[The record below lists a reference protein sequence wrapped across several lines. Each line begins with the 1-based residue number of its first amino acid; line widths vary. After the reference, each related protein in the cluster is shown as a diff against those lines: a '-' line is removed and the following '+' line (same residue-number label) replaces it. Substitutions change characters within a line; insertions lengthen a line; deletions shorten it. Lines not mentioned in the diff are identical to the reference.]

1 MTKIK
6 NTKKGMAKKTLS
18 ISLAVAMLAT
28 SNVPVWA
35 AEFTDGTDAVFTS
48 EAVVETPAE
57 VVVTDTEAPVVEEEI
72 VDNAKADAPTVD
84 SRYQVEFKNLPKNI
98 EWNKL
103 ETVQF
108 RVYDAV
114 EEKYVTNH
122 EKISVRYLD
131 DNGQLNG
138 EFGNP
143 IHLDEKPDSEG
154 WMSFP
159 INFTEWVKA
168 DHSLVGRNFRL
179 QVINTGDDNE
189 TGYASPSESFV
200 LDKVTLK
207 GSIDVTGG
215 NSNQNWY
222 KNWSQ
227 VVYNGRPIEQG
238 PTTKN
243 LNNSGIRWTTAP
255 VSDVRVTGTFD
266 TKDCEIHGKDVTN
279 AWNHSYETLTATNRI
294 DDPLY
299 RGEVETKFAIEPKL
313 LTNENFDENI
323 KISLPYYNFEYT
335 GGKIVVP
342 VNKATVTDLN
352 SGLPIKNAFDTTK
365 SSTIWLSDADV
376 TALGTYNN
384 DDHNKETYVSAW
396 LRKNGLD
403 NFIFAEEISNDSEG
417 MLRRV
422 DKAVTVSARDLAN
435 TANTK
440 ISFRYVNNEDLI
452 NGAFVSGKG
461 LMHNIKVVDVQTGD
475 DITESLSKKT
485 ELKITFEGKDE
496 LKVEV
501 GKSYTATVS
510 SDSVKNKNVINSRDV
525 DFKVVGHDLFFAEV
539 ENKDELSKP
548 ATYTGS
554 QITKNITPE
563 NFEEKVGV
571 IRYYKDNK
579 DGRVLVKGQEYSTT
593 PEFGENLNASYDYN
607 DYNKNVGKGY
617 IYINGAGTFE
627 GTQNTIT
634 FEIKPRIADTLKVPA
649 TVDFDEKFE
658 TAEDYNMPAKTSVT
672 ATFKDEW
679 TGEDKELTVPTEDY
693 IVKYEFLNADKTPT
707 EDGRPVK
714 GGYIKT
720 TVTPNTNVLSN
731 FDLKSIPEGK
741 NMQAVKDQVGY
752 TKLVKKVI
760 TSENVILNKDSYVY
774 TGKDIKVDYKVVYN
788 GVTLEKGKD
797 YEEKLVNGVNV
808 GQNTYLVI
816 TGKGDYD
823 DTPVKVKF
831 QITPANVSDLTVVY
845 DATYDGTS
853 HKDADKVTLKLGDV
867 TVINQ
872 IKVTFPYSATAN
884 INAGNGNITLAPKKD
899 NKNFVGTVDKTFTI
913 KPAEMNNKD
922 AKLNSYNE
930 KESLVKWY
938 DGKQPDEFQF
948 TYDGSEKTYKK
959 DIYKAAKQD
968 GEKVV
973 TASDWEVKYV
983 DNVHGKMTYKK
994 GNDGRGFALVVA
1006 KGNYKNTTFDYELD
1020 DDKKV
1025 VVKGVYTCEDG
1036 TKINNVVG
1044 AYPFII
1050 KHLELH
1056 KSNVTVENGQYKGGL
1071 KVDPVV
1077 TINYNGKNLVKGVD
1091 FKLDYDERTES
1102 KRTEITNGKT
1112 LDVEIVGK
1120 GGYYLANDLKGEK
1133 FVWGIDKFDLANAE
1147 YVVKGTDADPQITV
1161 INNGKVV
1168 DPSNY
1173 DVVAADG
1180 KVTVTAKKESK
1191 QYTGTKTLDIKHE
1204 LDKPETPTLVDPVVM
1219 VNGNTV
1225 KVSLASDCEDAVGYD
1240 YVISKDID
1248 CITNKKYDKVN
1259 KNQLTDTTFQYVEPG
1274 TYYAYC
1280 HAWKRNEET
1289 NKKDFS
1295 DWSAPVKFTVT
1306 AVTPETPVIT
1316 SVKVKGS
1323 TVTVTYKESSY
1334 ADGYDVVLGGKLATV
1349 LSEKRPVE
1357 YGKLVKK
1364 NQTKTT
1370 VVFKNVPKGTYYPG
1384 AHAYN
1389 RKTSDGKKV
1398 FSPWANWNQKIVV
1411 K

>member
-35 AEFTDGTDAVFTS
+35 AEFTDGTDAAFTS
-48 EAVVETPAE
+48 EAPAEVETPAE
-57 VVVTDTEAPVVEEEI
+57 EVITDTEAPVVDEETN
-72 VDNAKADAPTVD
+72 VDNAKEDAPTVD
-84 SRYQVEFKNLPKNI
+84 SQYVVEFKDLPSSM
-98 EWNKL
+98 EWDEIK
-103 ETVQF
+103 TVGV
-108 RVYDAV
+108 RVYDAIN
-114 EEKYVTNH
+114 EKYVTDSDKL
-122 EKISVRYLD
+122 KIRYCD
-131 DNGQLNG
+131 EDGQLEG
-138 EFGNP
+138 DYGQEFEVTSASTA
-143 IHLDEKPDSEG
+143 DG
-154 WMSFP
+154 WGSFS
-159 INFTEWVKA
+159 INFKEWVKKN
-168 DHSLVGRNFRL
+168 HSFVGKKFRL
-179 QVINTGDDNE
+179 QLLNTNDDNE
-189 TGYASPSESFV
+189 TGYAEPSAPITLE
-200 LDKVTLK
+200 KVTIS
-207 GSIDVTGG
+207 GTVDVTGKNAG
-215 NSNQNWY
+215 KTWY
-222 KNWSQ
+222 KNWNQ
-227 VVYNGRPIEQG
+227 VVYNGKPIEQG
-238 PTTKN
+238 PTFATSASWTNTGINWTKHG
-243 LNNSGIRWTTAP
+243 LMTEDKAFYL
-255 VSDVRVTGTFD
+255 TGTLD
-266 TKDCEIHGKDVTN
+266 TKDCEIHGHDITN
-279 AWNHSYETLTATNRI
+279 AYNHSKEILTATNRI

-299 RGEVETKFAIEPKL
+299 RGEVTTTFAIEPKL
-313 LTNENFDENI
+313 ITESNFDENI
-323 KISLPYYNFEYT
+323 KVSLPYYNFEYT
-335 GGKIVVP
+335 GGKIVIP
-342 VNKATVTDLN
+342 VEKASVTDLN
-352 SGLPIKNAFDTTK
+352 SGLTVKDAFDTTK
-365 SSTIWLSDADV
+365 NSSIWISDAAV
-376 TALGTYNN
+376 TALGVYN
-384 DDHNKETYVSAW
+384 DDVHKPSTYVKAW
-396 LRKNGLD
+396 LSESALD
-403 NFIFAEEISNDSEG
+403 NFVFESNVD

-422 DKAVTVSARDLAN
+422 DGTVTVSARDLAN
-435 TANTK
+435 TVNTS
-440 ISFRYVNNEDLI
+440 ISFRKVNNEALN
-452 NGAFVSGKG
+452 NGSFVSADG
-461 LMHNIKVVDVQTGD
+461 LMNNIKVVDVQTGE
-475 DITESLSKKT
+475 DITNSLKK
-485 ELKITFEGKDE
+485 ELKITFAGKDE
-496 LKVEV
+496 LSVKV
-501 GKSYTATVS
+501 GKTYTATVS
-510 SDSVKNKNVINSRDV
+510 SDSDKNKNVINSRDV
-525 DFKVVGHDLFFAEV
+525 DFRVIGHDLEAAEV
-539 ENKDELSKP
+539 EKEAELSRD

-554 QITKNITPE
+554 QITKNITAD

-571 IRYYKDNK
+571 IRYYEDSTN
-579 DGRVLVKGQEYSTT
+579 GRILVKGQEYSTT
-593 PEFGENLNASYDYN
+593 PEFGENLNAVYSHATN
-607 DYNKNVGKGY
+607 TSVGKGY
-617 IYINGAGTFE
+617 IYINGVGTFE
-627 GTQNTIT
+627 GTQREISFN
-634 FEIKPRIADTLKVPA
+634 IKPRKADTLKVPA
-649 TVDFDEKFE
+649 SIPFDEKFE
-658 TAEDYNMPAKTSVT
+658 TADDYDMLSQTSVT

-693 IVKYEFLNADKTPT
+693 TVTYEFLEADKKTVSKY
-707 EDGRPVK
+707 PVK

-720 TVTPNTNVLSN
+720 TVKQKHTGTSN
-731 FDLKSIPEGK
+731 FDLENAPEGK
-741 NMQAVKDQVGY
+741 NIQAVENQVGY

-760 TSENVILNKDSYVY
+760 TAENVILNKDSYVY
-774 TGKDIKVDYKVVYN
+774 TGKDIVVDYKVVYN

-808 GQNTYLVI
+808 GENTYLVI

-867 TVINQ
+867 TVTNQ

-884 INAGNGNITLAPKKD
+884 INAGNGDITLAPKKD

-913 KPAEMNNKD
+913 KPAQ
-922 AKLNSYNE
+922 LNDGELKSYND

-938 DGKQPDEFQF
+938 NGNQDKEFRF

-959 DIYKAAKQD
+959 NIYKATKQD
-968 GEKVV
+968 GKKVV
-973 TASDWEVKYV
+973 TDSDWEVKYA
-983 DNVHGKMTYKK
+983 DNVHGLMTYKE
-994 GNDGRGFALVVA
+994 GNAGRAFALVVA
-1006 KGNYKNTTFDYELD
+1006 KGNYANASYNLSVDGTE
-1020 DDKKV
+1020 
-1025 VVKGVYTCEDG
+1025 VVKDGVYTCEDG
-1036 TKINNVVG
+1036 TKITNVVK
-1044 AYPFII
+1044 AEAFLID
-1050 KHLELH
+1050 HLEIH
-1056 KSNVTVENGQYKGGL
+1056 KSNVKVENGQYKGGL
-1071 KVDPVV
+1071 KVEPVV
-1077 TINYNGKNLVKGVD
+1077 TINYNGKNLVKGDD
-1091 FKLDYDERTES
+1091 FELKFDDNTEA

-1120 GGYYLANDLKGEK
+1120 GGYYLANDLKDVK
-1133 FVWGIDKFDLANAE
+1133 FAWGIDKFDLANAE